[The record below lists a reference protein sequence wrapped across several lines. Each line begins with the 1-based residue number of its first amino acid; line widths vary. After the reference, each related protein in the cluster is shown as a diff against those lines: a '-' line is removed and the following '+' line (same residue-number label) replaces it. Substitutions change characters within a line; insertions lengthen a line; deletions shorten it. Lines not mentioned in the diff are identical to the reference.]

1 MVPSVAEPPVVPLT
15 DQVRALFVVPE
26 TVAVNAKE
34 SPARIF
40 SVAGDT
46 ITVIEGGGGGGGGG
60 FVPRVVAEQPAAKST
75 TRMLP
80 SCSNLHIAEDT
91 HLEPG
96 KPVCSL
102 GAGTVRGYWTKGQ
115 KWADVLSRL
124 VARSGCSVDA

>member
-1 MVPSVAEPPVVPLT
+1 
-15 DQVRALFVVPE
+15 
-26 TVAVNAKE
+26 
-34 SPARIF
+34 
-40 SVAGDT
+40 
-46 ITVIEGGGGGGGGG
+46 VIEGGGGGGG

-102 GAGTVRGYWTKGQ
+102 GGGTVRGYWTKGQ
-115 KWADVLSRL
+115 KWADVLDKGIRKPPTRARRL
-124 VARSGCSVDA
+124 LKREA